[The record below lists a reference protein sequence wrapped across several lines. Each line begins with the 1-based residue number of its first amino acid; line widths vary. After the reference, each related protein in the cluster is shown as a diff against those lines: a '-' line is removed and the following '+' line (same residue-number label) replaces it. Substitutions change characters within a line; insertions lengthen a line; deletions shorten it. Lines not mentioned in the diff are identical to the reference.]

1 MKRVAV
7 MKRDGGQCV
16 CGKKATQVH
25 HKTYDN
31 IGKEPL
37 EELVALCEDCHYKLH
52 DPSEQSVRKQSPFK
66 RAFIAYIARESDILQ
81 HADFG
86 TGEHPEYV
94 GYEGGYQKE
103 NGYHQIWLSAWI
115 PANPNDIAAVIAVR
129 SDSRYFESHYKKFEE
144 HKDRIEKVF
153 SFEEIKPRQ
162 ASDSVFHL
170 RVVKKDVDLTQAAER
185 DTDFRWLR
193 ENLEKLHGVLRVQ
206 DTFGW
211 DTTATTK

>member
-1 MKRVAV
+1 MRSWW
-7 MKRDGGQCV
+7 R
-16 CGKKATQVH
+16 
-25 HKTYDN
+25 
-31 IGKEPL
+31 
-37 EELVALCEDCHYKLH
+37 CEACHYKLH

-66 RAFIAYIARESDILQ
+66 RAFIAYIASESGILQ

-86 TGEHPEYV
+86 AGEHPEYV

-115 PANPNDIAAVIAVR
+115 PATPNDIAARKAASQKSWRALSAWIPATPNDIAAVIAVR
-129 SDSRYFESHYKKFEE
+129 SDSSYFESHYKKFEE

-153 SFEEIKPRQ
+153 SFAEIKPRL

-185 DTDFRWLR
+185 HRFSL
-193 ENLEKLHGVLRVQ
+193 V
-206 DTFGW
+206 
-211 DTTATTK
+211 A

>member
-1 MKRVAV
+1 MRSWW
-7 MKRDGGQCV
+7 R
-16 CGKKATQVH
+16 
-25 HKTYDN
+25 
-31 IGKEPL
+31 
-37 EELVALCEDCHYKLH
+37 CEACHYKLH

-66 RAFIAYIARESDILQ
+66 RAFIAYIASESGILQ

-86 TGEHPEYV
+86 AGEHPEYV

-115 PANPNDIAAVIAVR
+115 PATPNDIAARKAASQKSWRALSAWIPATPNDIAARKAASQKSWRALSAWIPATPNDIAAVIAVR
-129 SDSRYFESHYKKFEE
+129 SDSSYFESHYKKFEE

-153 SFEEIKPRQ
+153 SFAEIKPRL

-185 DTDFRWLR
+185 HRFSL
-193 ENLEKLHGVLRVQ
+193 V
-206 DTFGW
+206 
-211 DTTATTK
+211 A